1 VLAAGRPGSGRPGG
15 RHGRRPAPPGPGSRA
30 AAGGPAGT
38 QSALDAARERRG
50 TWPGGRDNGRSAVGC
65 RGPAPPARPFH
76 APAAAVR
83 QGDRCLPGRGWGR
96 GPCRN
101 DTWTAAGNH
110 GKSGDPAESTHGAP
124 VPQSVSRGIQAGR
137 AATCRIRGSMQY
149 RANHHGHSGAAMGW
163 PFWLGQH
170 GPIPGHQTRAR
181 FTRTVRRNRFCRVTG
196 QARGLRHPAGLPGPG
211 LPQFREQA
219 VRIPF
224 DGLGRHADP
233 PTTPAPRSR
242 SDASGRGAP
251 AGPSRPWPGPTAAAG
266 LVLQP

>member
-50 TWPGGRDNGRSAVGC
+50 IWPGGRDNGRSAVGC
-65 RGPAPPARPFH
+65 RGPAAAPAPPARPFH

-101 DTWTAAGNH
+101 DTWTAAENH

-137 AATCRIRGSMQY
+137 AATCRIRGSMRY

-196 QARGLRHPAGLPGPG
+196 QAVDCDIQQASLARG
-211 LPQFREQA
+211 
-219 VRIPF
+219 
-224 DGLGRHADP
+224 
-233 PTTPAPRSR
+233 SR
-242 SDASGRGAP
+242 SSESRRSGYHSMGSAVTPIPR
-251 AGPSRPWPGPTAAAG
+251 RRLHPGREATPLAAE
-266 LVLQP
+266 LLQDRRALGQDRQQQRV